1 MISYLFLFY
10 SFTLLLFYSFTLLLF
25 YSFTAMN
32 LTTGNFTT
40 AKMTVTE
47 AALDPL
53 KADLTDPGADL

>member
-1 MISYLFLFY
+1 MISYLF
-10 SFTLLLFYSFTLLLF
+10 LFYSFTLLLF